1 MDKSMGISYG
11 FVPDFDDPVLGRASS
26 LPPEHA
32 VQREAGGRRTARR
45 ESDFFAAAVTAGKC

>member
-1 MDKSMGISYG
+1 MGISYG